1 MTSPVFLKIKDF
13 ETLRAGWCYGEGM
26 QFSKQSIDSAMLVAL
41 SLLQHG
47 FGQLDAFPG
56 INGEIRVTAYDGD
69 SYFEFT
75 IDPDDAV
82 TFVCE
87 RNGKELDYR
96 AGLSIRDCLS
106 MIPGH
111 ERCLWN
117 LFESSTPGISTHGL
131 DVFKLW
137 HSGQQVMAE
146 YPFSVENAPPRSAKR
161 FASTSGGFTLASA
174 ANRQSSGLSTEPYF
188 LPVMNSKNRRATH
201 RILATG
207 TL

>member
-111 ERCLWN
+111 E
-117 LFESSTPGISTHGL
+117 
-131 DVFKLW
+131 
-137 HSGQQVMAE
+137 Q
-146 YPFSVENAPPRSAKR
+146 
-161 FASTSGGFTLASA
+161 
-174 ANRQSSGLSTEPYF
+174 
-188 LPVMNSKNRRATH
+188 
-201 RILATG
+201 
-207 TL
+207 